1 MARTNDNRYEQYPIP
16 LASLKASDH
25 PARGGWSRSTD
36 SNREPAAYKTAALP
50 LRYCGVCPPVASSGQ
65 DGPCRVHRRRNTT
78 AVKRNASERPILKQT
93 PIPNDL
99 FSRSRGLRGG
109 PSHRSQMRFPQPS
122 KAATSSPYG
131 LFPAV
136 PADSVELAAECSSV
150 RNGRLGND
158 SADLTFLYTHSA
170 VISSRPHICQRVN
183 LFASWSQPRAPDI
196 GISAIAILRDGHLGI
211 GGTKGI
217 RTLNFRLA
225 KPTLCR

>member
-1 MARTNDNRYEQYPIP
+1 MARTNDNRYEQSPIP

-25 PARGGWSRSTD
+25 PARVIGAAARIRTV
-36 SNREPAAYKTAALP
+36 NPLLTKQPRCRCATAAYVRRSRHPGKMVLA
-50 LRYCGVCPPVASSGQ
+50 
-65 DGPCRVHRRRNTT
+65 RVHRRRNST

-99 FSRSRGLRGG
+99 FSRIRGPRGG
-109 PSHRSQMRFPQPS
+109 SSHRSQMRFPQPS

-136 PADSVELAAECSSV
+136 PAGSVELAAECSSV

-170 VISSRPHICQRVN
+170 VISSPRICQRVN
-183 LFASWSQPRAPDI
+183 LFASWSQPRATDI

-225 KPTLCR
+225 KPALCR